1 MCLAVLGSASSQ
13 GWVMQEV
20 TARSVCGQLHLQLL
34 CPMAAGHSFAPCFW
48 RLWGSTGGLWAWGL
62 ILAVTVPPLLA
73 KPPAPHP
80 SLCFGGGTVLPLSRA
95 GAQDPPKVPAMG
107 GVMWG
112 SNRCAPCQNTARA
125 KITTLRRGQ
134 VCGRAPRATPHLA
147 AFGVHA
153 PYRHWDVPYKHGDTG
168 MGPVRSLGGS
178 HSTGR
183 GVTGRALTP
192 G

>member
-20 TARSVCGQLHLQLL
+20 TARSVRGQLHLQLL

-62 ILAVTVPPLLA
+62 ILAVSVPPLLT

-80 SLCFGGGTVLPLSRA
+80 SLCFGGGTALPLSRA
-95 GAQDPPKVPAMG
+95 GAQDPHKVPAMG

-112 SNRCAPCQNTARA
+112 SDRCAPCQNTARA

-147 AFGVHA
+147 AFGSTH
-153 PYRHWDVPYKHGDTG
+153 PTG
-168 MGPVRSLGGS
+168 TGTCPT
-178 HSTGR
+178 STG
-183 GVTGRALTP
+183 TP
-192 G
+192 GWAPSVPWGAPTARGEGSQGEP